1 MFLHSLEITDIAG
14 LQNED
19 GSFAGDEWGEVDT
32 RYVLPSALGGPF
44 SPSLVHPSE
53 ECHSIPP
60 VNNLHVIS

>member
-19 GSFAGDEWGEVDT
+19 GSFAGDEWGEIDT

-44 SPSLVHPSE
+44 SPSLVHSWGE
-53 ECHSIPP
+53 FHCKPP